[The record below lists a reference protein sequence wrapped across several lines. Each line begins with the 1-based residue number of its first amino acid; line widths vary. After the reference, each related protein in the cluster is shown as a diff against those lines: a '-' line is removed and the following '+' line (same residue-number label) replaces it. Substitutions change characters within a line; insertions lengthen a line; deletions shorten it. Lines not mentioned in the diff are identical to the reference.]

1 MSNKL
6 FQSLIYQ
13 MKEEL
18 DCTVGVIDDKGVI
31 IACSQLTR
39 IGETDRSVFE
49 TASYSASAVV
59 HNGCTYKPFGT
70 HGKAEYVVF
79 VEGTGDDAKH
89 IAGLLSVSLTSV
101 KALYDEKYDKANF
114 IKNIIL
120 VFVF

>member
-18 DCTVGVIDDKGVI
+18 DSTVGVIDDKGVI

-39 IGETDRSVFE
+39 IGETDKLVFE
-49 TASYSASAVV
+49 AVSYSTSAVV
-59 HNGCTYKPFGT
+59 YNGYTYKPFGT

-89 IAGLLSVSLTSV
+89 IAGLLTGFPLQRQGAVRREIRQS
-101 KALYDEKYDKANF
+101 KLYQKHHSR
-114 IKNIIL
+114 
-120 VFVF
+120 

>member
-1 MSNKL
+1 M
-6 FQSLIYQ
+6 
-13 MKEEL
+13 
-18 DCTVGVIDDKGVI
+18 
-31 IACSQLTR
+31 TR

-101 KALYDEKYDKANF
+101 KALYDEKYDQGEF
-114 IKNIIL
+114 H
-120 VFVF
+120 